1 MNKVSKDIF
10 PYIYT
15 VLIGLLIIGI
25 FYSLFLISASEIT
38 LALVWL
44 IEGNYKD
51 KFKKLKKQPYA
62 LLWTSMYLLLAIGL
76 LYSSNIKAGLN
87 DLQVKLPMLLLPLI
101 FATISPP
108 EYLKKYFNKFYLFLA
123 LIFVLIPIISLSF
136 GWIDNLKEIPWY
148 RNHIRASL
156 LVTIAIAIILFAND
170 TVKIK
175 YYYIIYPILLILFL
189 IFQILNASLAPFILS
204 LLIMFIWITSKIF
217 KRNKYIAISF
227 VAILLIILP
236 LGFYLS
242 YQSYFGIPRN
252 TKNQNLE
259 NLEVENR
266 NLYNPYILDKS
277 LVNKWN
283 AISNKHIDEK
293 NTFSDS
299 NYYTLVRFLASKNY
313 PLDTTGINMLNDK
326 EIEAIENNV
335 TNYRLMSTAPL
346 KHRLYNLFYEIYRI
360 TKDEQIS
367 FYGSFSQRLVY
378 LKAGIS
384 LINEKPI
391 FGWGTGDV
399 SAAFKNYYQ
408 KNYPQ
413 VPEKLYR
420 KTHNQFVTIGVALGI
435 VGMILL
441 LVLWVYPIISKKNRN
456 NLTSLWMCLWII
468 FTTMMLLEDMLEG
481 QQATTMTVFFLTFY
495 SIFLGPQITKNN

>member
-1 MNKVSKDIF
+1 MNKVSKNIF

-15 VLIGLLIIGI
+15 VLICLLTIGI

-44 IEGNYKD
+44 IEGNYKE

-62 LLWTSMYLLLAIGL
+62 LLWISMYLLLAIGL

-123 LIFVLIPIISLSF
+123 LIFVLIPIISLSL
-136 GWIDNLKEIPWY
+136 GWIDNLKEISWY

-156 LVTIAIAIILFAND
+156 LITIAIAIILFAND

-175 YYYIIYPILLILFL
+175 YHHIIHPVLLFL
-189 IFQILNASLAPFILS
+189 FLTFQILNASLAPFVLS
-204 LLIMFIWITSKIF
+204 LLIIFIWVASKIF
-217 KRNKYIAISF
+217 KKNKYLAIGF
-227 VAILLIILP
+227 VAILIIILP

-252 TKNQNLE
+252 AEKQNIE

-266 NLYNPYILDKS
+266 YLYNSYNLDKS
-277 LVNKWN
+277 IVKKWN
-283 AISNKHIDEK
+283 TISSKYIDEL

-326 EIEAIENNV
+326 EIEAIENDI
-335 TNYRLMSTAPL
+335 TNYRLMGSAPL
-346 KHRLYNLFYEIYRI
+346 KSRMYNLFYEIYRI
-360 TKDEQIS
+360 TKDQQIS

-399 SAAFKNYYQ
+399 STAFKEYYQ
-408 KNYPQ
+408 QYYPQ
-413 VPEKLYR
+413 VSEKLYR

-435 VGMILL
+435 LGMLLL
-441 LVLWVYPIISKKNRN
+441 LVLWFYPIFSKKNRD

-468 FTTMMLLEDMLEG
+468 LTTMMLLEDMLEG

-495 SIFLGPQITKNN
+495 SMFLRPQISKK